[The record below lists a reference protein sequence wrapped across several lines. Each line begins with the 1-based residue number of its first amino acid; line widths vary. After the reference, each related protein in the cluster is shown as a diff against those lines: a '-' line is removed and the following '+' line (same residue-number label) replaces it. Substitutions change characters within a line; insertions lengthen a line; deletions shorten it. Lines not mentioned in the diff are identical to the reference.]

1 MESEKLGPRARDPHL
16 AVASVSFRV
25 PAAQSEARGS
35 GRVSTASPQ
44 PSPDSPAPP
53 RRLDGSLLLVQVP
66 AFRWFGP
73 LTQPPLLIRGLD
85 SAFFQ
90 KKKKKVGTQ
99 NRLGKGQRWR
109 VRSEVGVESRNG
121 GRKGVAEDLCTGFC
135 QGEEGVGPEAL

>member
-25 PAAQSEARGS
+25 PAVQSEARGS

-44 PSPDSPAPP
+44 PSPTPHSPAPP

-73 LTQPPLLIRGLD
+73 LTQPPLLIRSLD

-90 KKKKKVGTQ
+90 KKKKKKKGWDSEPS
-99 NRLGKGQRWR
+99 GKGTKMEGQ
-109 VRSEVGVESRNG
+109 VR
-121 GRKGVAEDLCTGFC
+121 GRGRE
-135 QGEEGVGPEAL
+135 

>member
-90 KKKKKVGTQ
+90 KKKKKGWDSEPS
-99 NRLGKGQRWR
+99 GKGTKMEGQ
-109 VRSEVGVESRNG
+109 VR
-121 GRKGVAEDLCTGFC
+121 GRGRE
-135 QGEEGVGPEAL
+135 